1 MKITFTFE
9 CTKSSSRL
17 KYEADIAK
25 AWAKADAKLRSATE
39 KQVAQTVLAEKLF
52 KAAQTMDSS
61 TFALYYASETI
72 AEKLGSGATTD
83 PEEVW
88 RAFLD
93 KEILEEGDE

>member
-9 CTKSSSRL
+9 CTKSPSRL

-25 AWAKADAKLRSATE
+25 AWAKADKSRLPAIN
-39 KQVAQTVLAEKLF
+39 KQIAQTVLAEKLF

-61 TFALYYASETI
+61 AFALYYASETI

-88 RAFLD
+88 TAFLD
-93 KEILEEGDE
+93 RQILEEGGE